1 LHFIPEFAIRLWGAY
16 TQQSNWQIFNTRN
29 SSPLRESIFE
39 PEVMATFGTGAASGL
54 KLINI
59 GWVHQSNGRSAAE
72 SRSWHRVYVLGGW
85 EWDDTT
91 SIMLRAWRRL
101 LENVS
106 TDDNPDIA
114 DFLGNGDLVV
124 RWEPV
129 DHSQSVALLLR
140 NNFQRSNNRGFAQI
154 DWATPVKFGNAGR
167 THLQISSG
175 YGNGLLDYN
184 HQQNTVGVGV
194 SFREW

>member
-1 LHFIPEFAIRLWGAY
+1 
-16 TQQSNWQIFNTRN
+16 
-29 SSPLRESIFE
+29 
-39 PEVMATFGTGAASGL
+39 MATSAITSTGNSVINGDVSLNPGTSMTGFPPAVVNGAIH
-54 KLINI
+54 INDT
-59 GWVHQSNGRSAAE
+59 VSVQARNDLLAGRSAAE